1 MFIINKKRLI
11 FIELSLIFS
20 ILFASLYAEN
30 NTILTASTPVT
41 GHSIVLDA
49 GHGLPDGGAENNT
62 GLTEEKINLDIVL
75 KLQKLLEAS
84 NCTIILTRS
93 DENGIYSTD
102 AKTLREKKVSDLKN
116 RVNIAN
122 NLEAD
127 IFVSIHL
134 NKIAQSKYFGWQTF
148 YKKNSEEGKN
158 LSLSIQ
164 ENLNSSIQIENKRQ
178 PQTIT
183 GKYIIDNVKI
193 PTVIV
198 ECGFLSNPTE
208 AKHLEQDSYQEK
220 IAWGIYTGIMDFF
233 SINS

>member
-30 NTILTASTPVT
+30 NTILTTSTPVT

-134 NKIAQSKYFGWQTF
+134 NKIAQSKYLGWQTF

-208 AKHLEQDSYQEK
+208 AKLLEQDSYQEK